1 MVEKTQK
8 EEQQMTYDE
17 LSNIALVLVKLIG
30 LLKDKYPNDQEY
42 GEKVRYLY
50 SENANI
56 DQMIKD
62 EGFMDEFIFSN
73 PSPQGEC

>member
-62 EGFMDEFIFSN
+62 EDFMDEFIFSN
-73 PSPQGEC
+73 LSPQGEC